1 MLGWGALMST
11 TASWAD
17 ASGSRLAS
25 YYTRHQAVVGGT
37 ALAWRDEDPPRR
49 QLADVRQVGVS
60 RDACFA
66 LRADGALVAWSDA
79 AAGSLQGPSTASFT
93 APFTAPSGGSSA
105 GAAPRLTVLMQGV
118 AGFAAGQSGWFAIDT
133 AGVLW
138 YRAATA
144 AGAGASTSTSLVATP
159 TPPTRVADNV
169 AAACI
174 GDSADYFIA
183 RDGTLFVKGLAHR
196 GQYGDGK
203 LTATAHF
210 VPTARDAVAVKA
222 HTGHAIVLQ
231 RDGTVLGTGGNR
243 FGPLSSHGLGDKADR
258 WGPIFDGAVA
268 IATGSRHSAALRADG
283 SLWVWGDGFEIAPKK
298 LFEGVAEV
306 AAGDTAT
313 LALTRA
319 GALWQWERGRGP
331 RRVLLPTANA
341 QEAGQPPAARRP

>member
-1 MLGWGALMST
+1 MPAWGALMST

-17 ASGSRLAS
+17 ASGNRLAS
-25 YYTRHQAVVGGT
+25 YYARHQVIVGG
-37 ALAWRDEDPPRR
+37 AAFAWRDTGSPRR
-49 QLADVRQVGVS
+49 QLGNVGQVGVS
-60 RDACFA
+60 QDAYFA

-79 AAGSLQGPSTASFT
+79 VAGSALGPSAG
-93 APFTAPSGGSSA
+93 PSSDP
-105 GAAPRLTVLMQGV
+105 AADTSRRLALLMQGV
-118 AGFAAGQSGWFAIDT
+118 AGFAAGQSGWFAIDA
-133 AGVLW
+133 AGLLW

-144 AGAGASTSTSLVATP
+144 AGTNTSTTSSTSTSTSTSPGTTP
-159 TPPTRVADNV
+159 TLPTRVAENV

-174 GDSADYFIA
+174 GDSADYYIT

-210 VPTARDAVAVKA
+210 VPTARDAIAVKA

-258 WGPIFDGAVA
+258 WGPIFEGAVA

-283 SLWVWGDGFEIAPKK
+283 TLWVWGEGFEIAPKK
-298 LFEGVAEV
+298 RFDGVAEV

-319 GALWQWERGRGP
+319 GELWQWERGQGP
-331 RRVLLPTANA
+331 RRVPL
-341 QEAGQPPAARRP
+341 PAA